1 MRRVLL
7 DHARRHHA
15 EKRGGRGVRITLT
28 DSFRTDQP
36 RSVDFVDLDRALTR
50 LAEAAPDLARLVEL
64 KYFTDLEMGEVARML
79 DLSVSTAERRWRTAR
94 AFLHRELTRDSP
106 P

>member
-1 MRRVLL
+1 
-7 DHARRHHA
+7 
-15 EKRGGRGVRITLT
+15 
-28 DSFRTDQP
+28 
-36 RSVDFVDLDRALTR
+36 
-50 LAEAAPDLARLVEL
+50 
-64 KYFTDLEMGEVARML
+64 MGEVARML